1 MNHTPAVRHHEAVM
15 ATLGLP
21 NRLISPS
28 KTRYREANADH
39 VAVFNANV
47 CIAAGKL
54 WYGDFDLTLDEA
66 QLVDLATR
74 TGEVVYLLYETDGRF
89 EHEAA
94 PLLYEAVYSAAPTG
108 HTRVDHRSVE
118 RRQDGRLYERPAV
131 RAPRWRYPNRPHLW
145 RPWHVHRHTERSSYS
160 EDGTQRSSLIYV
172 GCRGLG
178 QRSPLLVLG
187 MHSWSRQSRGA
198 IVECT
203 WYPGAA
209 RRWAPSVAPRL
220 KWHHGPIRPFISLRF
235 TPGVSHELR
244 LGITTG
250 RHDELWG

>member
-1 MNHTPAVRHHEAVM
+1 M